1 MLQKNM
7 VGKSESQDS
16 EERYR
21 TLDYRTKAMYA
32 NYEKSNQAMLH
43 VLLTSGKEA
52 GATTSKYGIA
62 SVDTVSAVTAPTKRS
77 ARGSSLLTGMAVT
90 GAYDPCSQVVG

>member
-1 MLQKNM
+1 MQTTRPN
-7 VGKSESQDS
+7 
-16 EERYR
+16 
-21 TLDYRTKAMYA
+21 KAMIYMYSYA
-32 NYEKSNQAMLH
+32 DVH

-62 SVDTVSAVTAPTKRS
+62 SVDTVSAVTAPTNRS

-90 GAYDPCSQVVG
+90 GAYDP